1 MKLKDVIISEANG
14 ECVAVNIG
22 GAFNGMLKLN
32 EEAAFIAKAMQEDT
46 TIEEITQK
54 LCTEYDVDEAT
65 ATKGVEIVVE
75 KFRQVGFLEE

>member
-54 LCTEYDVDEAT
+54 L
-65 ATKGVEIVVE
+65 
-75 KFRQVGFLEE
+75 